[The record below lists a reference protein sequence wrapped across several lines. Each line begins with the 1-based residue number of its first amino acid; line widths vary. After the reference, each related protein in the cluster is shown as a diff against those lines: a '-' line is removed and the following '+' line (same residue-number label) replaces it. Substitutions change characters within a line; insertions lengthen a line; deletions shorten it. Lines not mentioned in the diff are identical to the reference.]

1 MNFSTTVIHA
11 DKHGEPGREGRRHWR
26 WLSSQLFTACMLTL
40 LVSCMSPSKT
50 PKLLFSDH
58 QLTGKIWDV
67 EQQAYLDQDM
77 LVARLLDS
85 DYLLLGE
92 RHDNPVHHQHQ
103 GWAIKQLANKGKQ
116 ASVAFEMIDSEQG
129 ARLAKQKMTSA
140 EQLIA
145 ELNVSKTGW
154 DYEHRYKAL
163 FAEVIAA
170 GYRIDSANLNRQQL
184 MSIIMQGEDN
194 LSEDYQRML
203 DATPL
208 SAAQLKASQQE
219 ISQSH
224 CGMLDDKTSA
234 GMVLGQRL
242 RDAVMA
248 DSLLN
253 SQQPVKVLIAGAAH
267 VRNDRAVPLY
277 LRTNLK
283 QQGKDARI
291 LSIGMI
297 EVESAETDPS
307 AYAEPWGSETLPFD
321 IVWFTPQ
328 AKREDMCQQL
338 KQHFKK
344 KHDG

>member
-1 MNFSTTVIHA
+1 
-11 DKHGEPGREGRRHWR
+11 
-26 WLSSQLFTACMLTL
+26 
-40 LVSCMSPSKT
+40 
-50 PKLLFSDH
+50 
-58 QLTGKIWDV
+58 
-67 EQQAYLDQDM
+67 
-77 LVARLLDS
+77 
-85 DYLLLGE
+85 
-92 RHDNPVHHQHQ
+92 
-103 GWAIKQLANKGKQ
+103 
-116 ASVAFEMIDSEQG
+116 
-129 ARLAKQKMTSA
+129 
-140 EQLIA
+140 
-145 ELNVSKTGW
+145 
-154 DYEHRYKAL
+154 
-163 FAEVIAA
+163 
-170 GYRIDSANLNRQQL
+170 
-184 MSIIMQGEDN
+184 
-194 LSEDYQRML
+194 
-203 DATPL
+203 
-208 SAAQLKASQQE
+208 
-219 ISQSH
+219 
-224 CGMLDDKTSA
+224 
-234 GMVLGQRL
+234 
-242 RDAVMA
+242 MA